1 MLCSYVA
8 FVVDLIYF
16 LVSNQNNK
24 SYSDSNIRIILLK
37 EGNHSLSEKQKKKQ
51 RKKEGL
57 CKLFN
62 VLLIELKHLAS

>member
-37 EGNHSLSEKQKKKQ
+37 EGNHSLSKKKKQ

-62 VLLIELKHLAS
+62 LLVIELNI

>member
-24 SYSDSNIRIILLK
+24 SYADSNIRIILLK
-37 EGNHSLSEKQKKKQ
+37 EGNHSLSKKKQ

-62 VLLIELKHLAS
+62 LLVIELDI